1 MKMHSNKW
9 LWSAIATTCLAAGAS
24 AQTPFLDNFDSYTVG
39 STINGQGGWHNWDG
53 LVPPGVSKIED
64 NSTGFARS
72 GHSVSIDATVI
83 ASYGNCSDLVHEFSG
98 FTSGQSTM
106 KVYAYSPSGNID
118 KWSFIV
124 MNTYSIPGPYNWS
137 VQLTMDPFAG
147 TWTID
152 AGTVSTAQGAL
163 IADQWVEIRAQI
175 DLTAN
180 LVEVFYNGTSCAP
193 PYTWT
198 GGVFN
203 QGGGAL
209 NIAAVDL
216 YHFPATVIPSGKEYW
231 DDFGLTLGFP
241 PTGPVT
247 YCTAKTNSLGCSPSI
262 GFVGT
267 SSATLGSGFTVKTV
281 QVINNKPG
289 LYIYTNGGRAA
300 VAFSGGLRCV
310 AAPVKRSIAM
320 NSGGNPPPNDCSGIY
335 QLDFNAFAVG
345 SLGGTPAAYLQVPGT
360 VVDGQAWGRD
370 NGFPAPNNAT
380 LSNGLEWTIGP

>member
-247 YCTAKTNSLGCSPSI
+247 YCTAKTNSLSARRRSASSEPRARRSARASRSRPCKSST
-262 GFVGT
+262 T
-267 SSATLGSGFTVKTV
+267 SRVCTSTPT
-281 QVINNKPG
+281 
-289 LYIYTNGGRAA
+289 A
-300 VAFSGGLRCV
+300 VAPRSRSPVDC
-310 AAPVKRSIAM
+310 AASPR
-320 NSGGNPPPNDCSGIY
+320 
-335 QLDFNAFAVG
+335 
-345 SLGGTPAAYLQVPGT
+345 
-360 VVDGQAWGRD
+360 R
-370 NGFPAPNNAT
+370 
-380 LSNGLEWTIGP
+380 